1 MLDMVCTEMSDTISR
16 EAGCPACGCGVPCGE
31 CETCSPTPTFAPAP
45 RVTTEQ
51 ANLLAR
57 CEYDPMIQIGLAPP
71 VSASDLAADLLDA
84 RAEIER
90 LRADRDC
97 DGNGMTCTHRA
108 ALKRCHDLLE
118 TASNGW
124 EINDGNEKWPREG
137 EK

>member
-1 MLDMVCTEMSDTISR
+1 MTRKWT
-16 EAGCPACGCGVPCGE
+16 
-31 CETCSPTPTFAPAP
+31 
-45 RVTTEQ
+45 
-51 ANLLAR
+51 
-57 CEYDPMIQIGLAPP
+57 
-71 VSASDLAADLLDA
+71 
-84 RAEIER
+84 
-90 LRADRDC
+90 ADRDC